1 MKSIAEKHF
10 VLSGVI
16 IFFCSVGTC
25 LLSKEVSAEELKEV
39 SVKGSEQVVNR
50 LCTGETECIPLSP
63 SDNDLVF
70 TDLAAAWDEG
80 MPLGNAIIGTL
91 VWQKGSSLRMSLDH
105 VGLWDLRPMVNRD
118 SLSVRNFKWVQEQ
131 VAKKDYRPVQEMYD
145 LPYNSSAYPSKIPG
159 GALEFDTTG
168 LGEVETV
175 HLYLNHALCEVKWAS
190 GVHLL
195 TFVHASENKGWF
207 RFENVTG
214 DFRPMLVPPNY
225 QSQSLD
231 VKNAQAGQDLTRL
244 GYVQGEMVQH
254 GNTIVY
260 HQPGN
265 GDFYYEIA
273 VSYRYTGKDLE
284 GVWTIAP
291 KPENGAQAGNI
302 ADVVEK
308 SLQDGFFQSF
318 HTHNN
323 WWKNYWSKSSVD
335 IPDAVLAKQ
344 YYNDMYK
351 FGSAARSYSPPI
363 SLQAVWTAD
372 NGKLPPWKGDYH
384 HDLNTQLSYWSC
396 YAGNRLEE
404 GLGYLNWL
412 WETIPANKRYTA
424 DYFGVEGLA
433 VPGVATLKGEPMAGW
448 IQYSLSPTIAAWL
461 SQHFYLHWLYSQDRN
476 FLKTRAYPYVKEV
489 AVFLDN
495 ISVRDAGGKRQLP
508 ISSSPEIYDNSLKAW
523 FLTTTNY
530 DLGLIRFVYTAA
542 VELASELGLQDEA
555 LRWKTILEEWADV
568 NLDEQG
574 ALTFAEGFPYNESHR
589 HFSNIMAFHPLGL
602 IDWSNGKRDRE
613 IITAT
618 IKKLDEYGP
627 DWWCGYSYS
636 WFGNVKARAMDG
648 EGAAA
653 TLRIFAEH
661 FCLRNTFHANG
672 DQTKQGYSKFTY
684 RPFTLE
690 GNMAFAS
697 GIHEMLMQSHTG
709 TIRLFPAIPASWKN
723 VSFENLRAVG
733 AFLVSAKMKDGKVSQ
748 IIVESEKGG
757 MLRLAKPAEGHYRET
772 GGNIL
777 NETDGIWMVEMKP
790 GETIKIVA
798 DF

>member
-1 MKSIAEKHF
+1 M
-10 VLSGVI
+10 
-16 IFFCSVGTC
+16 
-25 LLSKEVSAEELKEV
+25 
-39 SVKGSEQVVNR
+39 
-50 LCTGETECIPLSP
+50 
-63 SDNDLVF
+63 
-70 TDLAAAWDEG
+70 
-80 MPLGNAIIGTL
+80 
-91 VWQKGSSLRMSLDH
+91 
-105 VGLWDLRPMVNRD
+105 
-118 SLSVRNFKWVQEQ
+118 
-131 VAKKDYRPVQEMYD
+131 
-145 LPYNSSAYPSKIPG
+145 
-159 GALEFDTTG
+159 
-168 LGEVETV
+168 
-175 HLYLNHALCEVKWAS
+175 
-190 GVHLL
+190 
-195 TFVHASENKGWF
+195 
-207 RFENVTG
+207 
-214 DFRPMLVPPNY
+214 
-225 QSQSLD
+225 
-231 VKNAQAGQDLTRL
+231 
-244 GYVQGEMVQH
+244 
-254 GNTIVY
+254 
-260 HQPGN
+260 
-265 GDFYYEIA
+265 
-273 VSYRYTGKDLE
+273 E
-284 GVWTIAP
+284 GVWTIVP
-291 KPENGAQAGNI
+291 KPEDGAQAGNI
-302 ADVVEK
+302 AGVIEH
-308 SLQDGFFQSF
+308 SLQEGFVQSF
-318 HTHNN
+318 HSHNN

-344 YYNDMYK
+344 YYNEMYK

-384 HDLNTQLSYWSC
+384 HDLNTQLSYWLC

-424 DYFGVEGLA
+424 DYFCVEGLA

-448 IQYSLSPTIAAWL
+448 IQYSFSPTIAAWL
-461 SQHFYLHWLYSQDRN
+461 SQHFYLHWQYSQDRD

-508 ISSSPEIYDNSLKAW
+508 LSSSPEIYDNSLKAW

-555 LRWKTILEEWADV
+555 SRWKTILEEWTDV

-574 ALTFAEGFPYNESHR
+574 ALTFAPGFPYNESHR

-602 IDWSNGKRDRE
+602 IDWSNGNSDRD

-618 IKKLDEYGP
+618 IKKLDDYGP
-627 DWWCGYSYS
+627 DLWCGYSYS
-636 WFGNVKARAMDG
+636 WLGNVKARAMDG

-653 TLRIFAEH
+653 ALRIFAEH

-672 DQTKQGYSKFTY
+672 DQTKQGYSQFTY

-697 GIHEMLMQSHTG
+697 GIHEMLMQSHPG
-709 TIRLFPAIPASWKN
+709 TLCLFPAIPASWQN

-733 AFLVSAKMKDGKVSQ
+733 AFLVSARMKDGKVSQ

-772 GGNIL
+772 GGKVL
-777 NETDGIWMVEMKP
+777 NETDGIWTIEMNS
-790 GETIKIVA
+790 GQTIRVIA